1 MHGYPFL
8 RISVFNY
15 PYFTAI
21 HLNIH
26 GFLWISIWI
35 SMGFY
40 GHPFGYPWVSMD
52 INALTC
58 SGFSIQGMRILNGS
72 LRVNRHPDHL

>member
-1 MHGYPFL
+1 
-8 RISVFNY
+8 
-15 PYFTAI
+15 
-21 HLNIH
+21 
-26 GFLWISIWI
+26 
-35 SMGFY
+35 MGFY